1 MNRAPPS
8 AIVSPPTLEEVIAL
22 VRRISGDHKTPINA
36 GTRLEEDLHITGDD
50 GVELLEAAEQAFGV
64 SFFGDGV
71 DFMELFELKENEY
84 LFTAEGLDLLGLD
97 RLCRWL
103 RNEPEPVVA
112 DLSVGK
118 LHRIVV
124 ACKAQHCAK

>member
-50 GVELLEAAEQAFGV
+50 GVELL
-64 SFFGDGV
+64 
-71 DFMELFELKENEY
+71 
-84 LFTAEGLDLLGLD
+84 GLD

-124 ACKAQHCAK
+124 ACKSQHCAK

>member
-1 MNRAPPS
+1 M
-8 AIVSPPTLEEVIAL
+8 SPPPALEEVIAL

-36 GTRLEEDLHITGDD
+36 GTRLEEDLHIAGDD

-64 SFFGDGV
+64 SFFDDDV

-84 LFTAEGLDLLGLD
+84 LFTTEGLDLLGLG
-97 RLCRWL
+97 RFCRWL
-103 RNEPEPVVA
+103 RNEPEPVFT

-118 LHRIVV
+118 LHRVVV
-124 ACKAQHCAK
+124 ACKAQHSAK